1 MPYRWASH
9 PGWAAVRAGG
19 RQMLAW
25 LTGVRQH
32 SGSAAG
38 STKAGQQQSE
48 GHVPTHPAAPL
59 SDGLIGGDSAV
70 AGTQAVD
77 AGQQPAD
84 AAPLLQGLADQLG
97 EVVEKGA
104 CEMCDLPR
112 VQSAAPSSTVSTP
125 PGSSPSSTRS
135 STSADGCTAGTGY
148 MSSPT
153 RSPVCCGLE
162 GSLVSVL
169 SSPGLT
175 PAAAAAALLCQQAG
189 IGGGSKEDSSS
200 LRHDVRHHRMSDHY
214 IDGESHSAQ
223 LEGSAQPA
231 SDAAYM
237 SHGSKTGMAVTS
249 CGGAAADTLQDC
261 SICVRNRRVRALLT
275 QQEQHQLEWVTS
287 NVRHGQD

>member
-1 MPYRWASH
+1 
-9 PGWAAVRAGG
+9 
-19 RQMLAW
+19 MLAW
-25 LTGVRQH
+25 LTGARQH

-59 SDGLIGGDSAV
+59 DGGLVGGDSAV
-70 AGTQAVD
+70 AGTQAVG

-84 AAPLLQGLADQLG
+84 AVPLLQGLADQLG
-97 EVVEKGA
+97 KVMGKGA
-104 CEMCDLPR
+104 CEMCDLPC

-135 STSADGCTAGTGY
+135 STSADGCTAGTCY

-169 SSPGLT
+169 SSPGST

-189 IGGGSKEDSSS
+189 IGGGSREDSSS
-200 LRHDVRHHRMSDHY
+200 LRHGVRHHRMSDHY
-214 IDGESHSAQ
+214 RDGESHSAQ
-223 LEGSAQPA
+223 AVGLEGSAQPA

-237 SHGSKTGMAVTS
+237 SHGSTTGMAITG

-275 QQEQHQLEWVTS
+275 QQQQHQLDWVTS